1 MFNELLSEGGLSL
14 DRLKNF
20 CAVAEAGGIARVAGG
35 DPAKQSLYS
44 RQLRELEQFFGAEL
58 TRRKGKGIEF
68 TEQGLELARQV
79 RVHLQ
84 SLADFKKACAGLPV
98 EFRIASGN
106 SIVEW
111 LVVPNISKI
120 TAGAPSARFSF
131 HDMWTADVIRG
142 LREHSMDFGILRKSA
157 VVAPL
162 KFHSIGQ
169 IGYALFAPAPW
180 AKERENA
187 TTLLSQ
193 RPVAVPAGGEPTKR
207 FQECCEKAKLTLNL
221 RFGCASFT
229 QAAELVRTGHAVAL
243 LPEMAAS
250 SLLKS
255 GVKRFEFA
263 PMRTYRR
270 EIGIV
275 WHPRLVSLRP
285 QAESVLAGLKRI
297 EACRR
302 ELR

>member
-20 CAVAEAGGIARVAGG
+20 CAMAEAGGIARVAGG

-79 RVHLQ
+79 RAHLQ
-84 SLADFKKACAGLPV
+84 SLTDFKRACAGRPV

-120 TAGAPSARFSF
+120 TAGAPFARFSF
-131 HDMWTADVIRG
+131 QNMRTTEVVTG
-142 LREHSMDFGILRKSA
+142 LREHSIDFGILRKSA

-169 IGYALFAPAPW
+169 IGYALFAPAAW
-180 AKERENA
+180 AKEKEDA
-187 TTLLSQ
+187 TTLLRQGPMAIS
-193 RPVAVPAGGEPTKR
+193 AGGEFSKR
-207 FQECCEKAKLTLNL
+207 FQECCEKVKLTPNL
-221 RFGCASFT
+221 RFSCASFT
-229 QAAELVRTGHAVAL
+229 QVAELVRTGHAVAL
-243 LPEMAAS
+243 LPEMAETNLRAS
-250 SLLKS
+250 
-255 GVKRFEFA
+255 GARRFDFA
-263 PMRTYRR
+263 PMRAYRR

-275 WHPRLVSLRP
+275 WHPRLVSIRP
-285 QAESVLAGLKRI
+285 QAGLVLAGLKRI
-297 EACRR
+297 EA
-302 ELR
+302 